1 MKELNKNTSKQ
12 YHLDCEGSE
21 MEMAVMETAQYTC
34 ITQRTKI
41 SIMFSNIK
49 AKKLFHQ
56 YFVNLNHYLSVL
68 ANVSYQTLTIL
79 KTQHFERL
87 TD

>member
-21 MEMAVMETAQYTC
+21 MEMAVMEAAQY

-41 SIMFSNIK
+41 SIMFSNIN

-56 YFVNLNHYLSVL
+56 YFVNLNHHLSDL

-79 KTQHFERL
+79 KTQHFGRL